1 MPQLF
6 IKRNSEWANRFRS
19 FDLVLNGNIIAEIK
33 DDQLLTLELPKGSY
47 QLKAKVDW
55 CGSNLLSFELQEGD
69 IKFIEIKGFIYSR
82 YLLSLAL
89 STALL
94 YFIMFFKFKTNSL
107 FLGTLLMF
115 FGGYLIYFIS
125 FGRDQYLRLIEK

>member
-55 CGSNLLSFELQEGD
+55 CGSNLLSFELHEGD

-82 YLLSLAL
+82 YLLPLAL

-94 YFIMFFKFKTNSL
+94 YFLMFFKFKTNSL